1 MADAALSDAE
11 RVKLEQRRERL
22 MKLLEEG
29 GSEMEADDRADL
41 TQEWN
46 RIDTLLNRR

>member
-1 MADAALSDAE
+1 MADAALTDAE
-11 RVKLEQRRERL
+11 RVKLEERRDRL
-22 MKLLEEG
+22 MKLMKEG
-29 GSEMEADDRADL
+29 GSDMEADDRADL